1 MYSECAICIELN
13 TSSSINPYTCN
24 HLFHQE
30 CAQNW
35 EGDCPCC
42 RSPMNV
48 IQVLIKKYSI
58 KVGDLILIKYKD
70 SRYMN
75 KGIFSSFYKYSSTY
89 YLVLDDSRIVDY
101 DRDVE
106 DDPIG
111 SFGVRIKNNIEFIK
125 IIK

>member
-1 MYSECAICIELN
+1 
-13 TSSSINPYTCN
+13 
-24 HLFHQE
+24 
-30 CAQNW
+30 
-35 EGDCPCC
+35 
-42 RSPMNV
+42 MNV

-89 YLVLDDSRIVDY
+89 YLVLDESRIVDY

-111 SFGVRIKNNIEFIK
+111 SFRFRIKNNIEFIK

>member
-1 MYSECAICIELN
+1 MECSICLENN
-13 TSSSINPYTCN
+13 TNSSINPYTCN

-30 CAQNW
+30 CAWRW

-89 YLVLDDSRIVDY
+89 YLVLDESRIVDY

-111 SFGVRIKNNIEFIK
+111 SFRFRIKNNIEFIK